1 MKENDKILKRY
12 YELLNKEE
20 LVGKLSKSEDLEL
33 SNYEIRLFNKT
44 RWDNRKLYLELIHNF
59 LNGSMDGTDFTES
72 FSYLR
77 DSQLSPKYDNINEE
91 SFKST
96 ETIVLFSRLMDSL
109 YLTCD
114 IFEDEATTYEE
125 CNEAWLKDTVL
136 DEWNEFV
143 QVTNFNEIT

>member
-1 MKENDKILKRY
+1 MKKNDKTLKRY
-12 YELLNKEE
+12 YELLNKKK

-33 SNYEIRLFNKT
+33 SNYKIRLFNKT
-44 RWDNRKLYLELIHNF
+44 RWENRKLYLELIHIF
-59 LNGSMDGTDFTES
+59 LNGPMDGTDFTES

-77 DSQLSPKYDNINEE
+77 DSQLSPKYENINEG
-91 SFKST
+91 SFEST
-96 ETIVLFSRLMDSL
+96 ETMVLFSRLIDSL

-114 IFEDEATTYEE
+114 NFDDEATTYEE

-136 DEWNEFV
+136 DDWNKFL